1 MYNRMQGEHEATPC
15 EKIGR
20 KCGTKDLFTQ
30 GFAFGKM
37 ESENLS
43 SILSIIQSRLVLS
56 SETLYDTYYCV
67 QLDKL

>member
-1 MYNRMQGEHEATPC
+1 MQGEHEATAC

-20 KCGTKDLFTQ
+20 KCGSKGLFTQ

-37 ESENLS
+37 EFENLS